1 MNFNLNA
8 ADFDAPGT
16 EIVLH
21 NNNNEGLDDVNELPF
36 SNDFDDEAPIHRG
49 TSFFGRNR
57 NKLISVGM
65 TAAVV
70 LFVSGT
76 SIAVSHNNRIASN
89 FNTLPKACK
98 VSKSKAPKLSKAPKQ
113 SKAPTPQGT
122 PSRSPI
128 AITPQPDTQG
138 TPSPIAKT
146 FKPTTPAPTQTS
158 RRLMTTFPT
167 RQKVSPTSSPT
178 ANTPAPTQKGTPSP
192 IAKTSKAPKES
203 KAPKTKAPTIICTK
217 SPTSIAPKSSK
228 VPKIPLRV

>member
-21 NNNNEGLDDVNELPF
+21 NNNNEGLDDVNELQF
-36 SNDFDDEAPIHRG
+36 GNDFEDEAPIHRG

-57 NKLISVGM
+57 NKLIIVGM

-98 VSKSKAPKLSKAPKQ
+98 VSKSKAPKQSKAPKVLRHLAVTT
-113 SKAPTPQGT
+113 SAPT
-122 PSRSPI
+122 SSPT
-128 AITPQPDTQG
+128 AN
-138 TPSPIAKT
+138 
-146 FKPTTPAPTQTS
+146 TPASTPVPK
-158 RRLMTTFPT
+158 RRLGTTFPT
-167 RQKVSPTSSPT
+167 RQKVSPSPS
-178 ANTPAPTQKGTPSP
+178 PSP

-217 SPTSIAPKSSK
+217 SPMSIAPKSSK
-228 VPKIPLRV
+228 VPKIRV